1 MSDEPT
7 PNEPRPPDADA
18 GLYSLLG
25 GEGPPTLEFAR
36 RSGECARLI
45 GEFTAALLA
54 KPEVVP
60 VRARDLAEPQG
71 PETIG
76 LVIATP
82 PGTPFGPTPPEPP
95 EESP

>member
-7 PNEPRPPDADA
+7 
-18 GLYSLLG
+18 
-25 GEGPPTLEFAR
+25 
-36 RSGECARLI
+36 
-45 GEFTAALLA
+45 
-54 KPEVVP
+54 
-60 VRARDLAEPQG
+60 
-71 PETIG
+71 TIG